1 MDVGAVA
8 VALAVGVA
16 VVAAVPLGDVR
27 WTLALLLI
35 AAGIAFGAARASD
48 ADGLADALALVLAAG
63 GGIVFARVFDEAA
76 LALAVGLL
84 GTGLGLAGL
93 AAGAT
98 AGGQIDPI
106 GVAYLAAYV
115 AWTRDLGV
123 PRRRWALPLLAIAMA
138 VAVGIGTAVDVVA
151 PVVAALSVVFLVTCG
166 DRLVVAR
173 DARRAGGARD
183 GRAPAGSCSSPS
195 PGGATARTS
204 APQGAPGLAGGPSY
218 SVRTILPSLPPAAK
232 RS

>member
-27 WTLALLLI
+27 WTLALLLV
-35 AAGIAFGAARASD
+35 AAGIAFGVARASD

-63 GGIVFARVFDEAA
+63 GGIVFAQVFDEAA

-84 GTGLGLAGL
+84 GLGLGLAGL
-93 AAGAT
+93 GAGAT

-115 AWTRDLGV
+115 TWARGV
-123 PRRRWALPLLAIAMA
+123 SVGVQRRRWALPLLAIAMA
-138 VAVGIGTAVDVVA
+138 VAVGVGTAADVVA
-151 PVVAALSVVFLVTCG
+151 PVVAALSAAFLAACG
-166 DRLVVAR
+166 DRLVAATR
-173 DARRAGGARD
+173 GA
-183 GRAPAGSCSSPS
+183 
-195 PGGATARTS
+195 
-204 APQGAPGLAGGPSY
+204 
-218 SVRTILPSLPPAAK
+218 
-232 RS
+232 